1 MLGIA
6 KLLPCMVSVNREIPQ
21 VVSPIMTA
29 QMRGV
34 VPVKSLFSTR
44 TMDYRLF
51 LHFWD
56 GVPPVAALQGES

>member
-1 MLGIA
+1 
-6 KLLPCMVSVNREIPQ
+6 
-21 VVSPIMTA
+21 MTA